1 MSVPGSLDRVACDDP
16 RQQTRTEGN
25 SVSIRTWEVP
35 ASAQITI
42 GEQDYPIVTQDDLI
56 KAMVDAAVVVDR
68 AGGCIALTVMRVPTG
83 VPNEMLTTRA
93 LVSWQDRTNAKPQPE
108 PSALTQPAEDL
119 TETEA
124 AHHAA
129 VDAQDATASPDTFD
143 DGLHVDPD
151 AVDESDPGLQAAIRG

>member
-1 MSVPGSLDRVACDDP
+1 M
-16 RQQTRTEGN
+16 
-25 SVSIRTWEVP
+25 P
-35 ASAQITI
+35 ASAQIAI
-42 GEQDYPIVTQDDLI
+42 DGQDYPIVTQDDLI

-108 PSALTQPAEDL
+108 PSALMEEGSGFGASNEDAKL
-119 TETEA
+119 EP
-124 AHHAA
+124 
-129 VDAQDATASPDTFD
+129 QNMQSLD

-151 AVDESDPGLQAAIRG
+151 AVDESDPELQAAIRG